1 MRNIITVQNGKV
13 VTPLSPIFKYHIL
26 ETSIQD
32 LDCIKTIEEFILF
45 NETNIIANLP
55 SSGDGDTGLGNSS
68 LTSRF
73 ASINFFKCSEFNFLK
88 VRIKEEIKQYFKY
101 IGLPECKEVLYGQCW
116 ANVMRPG
123 EQILKHQHWVD
134 SNSFLSGN
142 LTVKT
147 SGSHTY
153 YCNRYNTNDQY
164 ISENTVG
171 GLTLFPGFVEHGT
184 SKVENDI
191 RISVAFDIITE
202 TTNNILIAGGL
213 EQYQKEHWVEI

>member
-1 MRNIITVQNGKV
+1 MRNIITFENKPVI
-13 VTPLSPIFKYHIL
+13 TPLSPIFKHHIL

-32 LDCIKTIEEFILF
+32 LDYIKTLEDFILS
-45 NETNIIANLP
+45 NESDIIAHLP
-55 SSGDGDTGLGNSS
+55 PSNDGGTGLGMES

-73 ASINFFKCSEFNFLK
+73 ASINFFKCSEFNFL
-88 VRIKEEIKQYFKY
+88 RMLIKEEIKEYFKY
-101 IGLPECKEVLYGQCW
+101 VGLPECKEVLYGQCW
-116 ANVMRPG
+116 ANVMRSG
-123 EQILKHQHWVD
+123 DQITKHQHSMD
-134 SNSFLSGN
+134 SDTFLSGN

-164 ISENTVG
+164 VSQNKIG
-171 GLTLFPGFVEHGT
+171 GLTLFPSFIEHGT

-202 TTNNILIAGGL
+202 KSNNIRLSEDLGK
-213 EQYQKEHWVEI
+213 YHKEHWVEI